1 MLGPVVKPLRLA
13 LLVVMLGVTGFALGT
28 GGAAEEA
35 AKESPSKTAN
45 ETAEAPPTAGESLLL
60 LTTGRIVT
68 GRIVRNGTHYTVQR
82 STGEM
87 FVPASHVV
95 LEAKDLRDC
104 YKKLREQQPGKAP
117 ADEHLSLAKWCVS
130 KQLLQEART
139 EALEVLKIDAARSD
153 ARDLIQKID
162 LILNPP
168 PVEEAKISAE
178 EAEKAR
184 LRVRYGVNDVES
196 LGGLTRDQ
204 ARVFMTKVHP
214 ILLNHCTNAGCHAQ
228 RSDNPFRL
236 ERLPVGEG
244 GRKSIVTRNLEAVL
258 ERVDREFPDD
268 SVLIAADSGP
278 HARASKVVF
287 PGPKGADHLRVVRD
301 WVRSLADRPKAPT
314 SRGEKSGSL
323 AAKDSTRD
331 ESAVR
336 PASAETSS
344 ESSGATRQR
353 ASRGTDSLERPVK
366 QMSQE
371 AANEAELV
379 TPAVDLF
386 DPAGFNAEA
395 GDEQR

>member
-1 MLGPVVKPLRLA
+1 MVGLIVKPMRCA
-13 LLVVMLGVTGFALGT
+13 LLVLVIGLAGFALGT

-35 AKESPSKTAN
+35 EVV
-45 ETAEAPPTAGESLLL
+45 PPAAGESLLL

-87 FVPASHVV
+87 FVPAAHVV

-117 ADEHLSLAKWCVS
+117 ADEHLALAKWCVS

-153 ARDLIQKID
+153 ARDLIQKIE
-162 LILNPP
+162 LLLNPP
-168 PVEEAKISAE
+168 AAE
-178 EAEKAR
+178 ETKITAEDAEKAR

-204 ARVFMTKVHP
+204 ARIFMTKVHP

-244 GRKSIVTRNLEAVL
+244 GRKSIVVRNLEAVL
-258 ERVDREFPDD
+258 ERVDRESPDD
-268 SVLIAADSGP
+268 SLLLVAKTGP
-278 HARASKVVF
+278 HDRAAKVVF
-287 PGPKGADHLRVVRD
+287 PGPKGADHLRIVRD
-301 WVRSLADRPKAPT
+301 WVRSLADRPSTPS
-314 SRGEKSGSL
+314 SRGERAVGL
-323 AAKDSTRD
+323 AAHDSTAE
-331 ESAVR
+331 ESGVR
-336 PASAETSS
+336 PAAAESAEKAPQRRSQPTDQPDRPEKQTSS
-344 ESSGATRQR
+344 KS
-353 ASRGTDSLERPVK
+353 AS
-366 QMSQE
+366 E
-371 AANEAELV
+371 ADLV
-379 TPAVDLF
+379 TPPVDLF
-386 DPAGFNAEA
+386 DPAGFNSSTGAVPE
-395 GDEQR
+395 